1 MSEEVVSNLV
11 EEQQL
16 SSIIPVVMMV
26 HSSVG
31 YPPILNKS
39 RRPLRPLLTV

>member
-11 EEQQL
+11 EE
-16 SSIIPVVMMV
+16 SSIIRCLGV

-31 YPPILNKS
+31 YRPILNKS